1 MLKVE
6 YQEKFPKWWKET
18 KYYDLVLSNDLDSLF
33 SCEILRE
40 VKGWQIQY
48 FNHNFD
54 SMGISE
60 PSNSEYIGVDLSL
73 THGKCFDNHVVM
85 LNEHDDYNYKSINFN
100 VADQI
105 SRENYFQKYCGS
117 TLLMIWSLYD
127 IPLPE
132 SEEGKMILLAI
143 DSTFKGYYSPYAN
156 DKNSNKKYLVDVM
169 GLGELYE
176 VLKRHKQQDFIKIM
190 QKYNLNGKIDVKNGY
205 LNTDI
210 DLPGLREVFDLPFL
224 LPRNPFQLLYKFN
237 NTGKGLPKNNYNYFR
252 DDISENMFSVALTR
266 RDFINYSINDHIC

>member
-1 MLKVE
+1 
-6 YQEKFPKWWKET
+6 
-18 KYYDLVLSNDLDSLF
+18 
-33 SCEILRE
+33 
-40 VKGWQIQY
+40 
-48 FNHNFD
+48 
-54 SMGISE
+54 MGISE

-224 LPRNPFQLLYKFN
+224 LPKNPFQLLYKFN
-237 NTGKGLPKNNYNYFR
+237 NIGKGLPKNNYNYFR
-252 DDISENMFSVALTR
+252 DRWLSR
-266 RDFINYSINDHIC
+266 